1 MDGFTNENIENT
13 ENTENEEI
21 NADLVT
27 DNVNSINDTGNE
39 SGDIPEN
46 EQAPVNEGVSVESLL
61 QDPTPMQ
68 KAHSSIQ
75 EKKEQ
80 LLASKVVHYG
90 ITFSDSGRMTR
101 IKQAIPRLNNAMRD
115 DIPKEGDRFDGKLQ
129 TILGAY
135 KELIDACAVYV
146 RNITKRRRGK
156 SESGSVRLS
165 LTKDILSQTEKESA
179 VFELYARQYYEDYK
193 DNNESHDWTD
203 ILYNARAEKVS
214 TKDKNITMV
223 GARNSNI
230 FKRKGKDGKTTYIK
244 QEERLLWTGNRGETI
259 NAYLASGAPN
269 AEATVKAYKEAR
281 EELGDLMNDCWS
293 SAFKAFFGFK
303 KDYKADEETNEAN
316 LQKHINTCMGKIYRT
331 FGDCK
336 KEYVKE
342 YISSDENK
350 EQLKDFFAYV
360 LKRQNE
366 FYTNTKL
373 AGIAVGSAISNR
385 NASTSRMAERLGAED
400 VVAKSNTILME
411 TDDGTMVKANEMEE
425 VAASKPGQEI
435 KTVSNCMNYAK
446 NHKMEVEYTS
456 NAILQSYKLQVLDL
470 ICGQIDRHFNN
481 FSAIYHIETK
491 KDGKQKIVIDEIKGY
506 DNDMSFGVITLSQM
520 YKLKTPQALFTDGK
534 ISVPYLPRD
543 FYEKIMAYELDM
555 ADTDL
560 MDIRSA
566 EEIKSLKERFKSI
579 KRQISN
585 LVKSRKM
592 FIVET
597 PKQLAEVAKN
607 VYAMQENDQ
616 LADSYLYL
624 Y

>member
-1 MDGFTNENIENT
+1 
-13 ENTENEEI
+13 
-21 NADLVT
+21 
-27 DNVNSINDTGNE
+27 
-39 SGDIPEN
+39 
-46 EQAPVNEGVSVESLL
+46 
-61 QDPTPMQ
+61 
-68 KAHSSIQ
+68 
-75 EKKEQ
+75 
-80 LLASKVVHYG
+80 
-90 ITFSDSGRMTR
+90 
-101 IKQAIPRLNNAMRD
+101 
-115 DIPKEGDRFDGKLQ
+115 
-129 TILGAY
+129 
-135 KELIDACAVYV
+135 
-146 RNITKRRRGK
+146 
-156 SESGSVRLS
+156 
-165 LTKDILSQTEKESA
+165 
-179 VFELYARQYYEDYK
+179 
-193 DNNESHDWTD
+193 
-203 ILYNARAEKVS
+203 
-214 TKDKNITMV
+214 
-223 GARNSNI
+223 
-230 FKRKGKDGKTTYIK
+230 
-244 QEERLLWTGNRGETI
+244 
-259 NAYLASGAPN
+259 
-269 AEATVKAYKEAR
+269 
-281 EELGDLMNDCWS
+281 
-293 SAFKAFFGFK
+293 
-303 KDYKADEETNEAN
+303 
-316 LQKHINTCMGKIYRT
+316 
-331 FGDCK
+331 
-336 KEYVKE
+336 
-342 YISSDENK
+342 
-350 EQLKDFFAYV
+350 
-360 LKRQNE
+360 
-366 FYTNTKL
+366 
-373 AGIAVGSAISNR
+373 
-385 NASTSRMAERLGAED
+385 
-400 VVAKSNTILME
+400 
-411 TDDGTMVKANEMEE
+411 MVKANEMEE

-543 FYEKIMAYELDM
+543 FYEKIMAYEPDM

-592 FIVET
+592 SIVET